1 MWFGMAG
8 GVMFYNQVCIGG
20 EGGNQRKIH
29 VLSGLCQ
36 CMELVDG
43 KELLPMSLV
52 ALRYSAENG
61 DCSHL
66 WMVLYALWYT
76 GRCLIFVNACC
87 DELGNVVSQ
96 HSHTHNS

>member
-29 VLSGLCQ
+29 ALSGLCQ

-61 DCSHL
+61 DSSHL

-87 DELGNVVSQ
+87 GELGNVESQ